1 MCVFDLGFRHFNIL
15 LLAHLLCNKNDASL
29 MANQG
34 KDPAAVFNN
43 LPGRHSDHFCI
54 KLYKNMFVVC
64 VFDLGF
70 WHCTIFTLVQPLCNK
85 TIASLMA
92 NQGEDP
98 AAAYKNLP
106 GRQRQS
112 GFFCGQSTVPSLYSS
127 LLQFMAYSFQAKQ
140 FMIIV

>member
-1 MCVFDLGFRHFNIL
+1 
-15 LLAHLLCNKNDASL
+15 
-29 MANQG
+29 
-34 KDPAAVFNN
+34 
-43 LPGRHSDHFCI
+43 
-54 KLYKNMFVVC
+54 MFVVC

-85 TIASLMA
+85 TIASLMT

-98 AAAYKNLP
+98 AAALKNLP